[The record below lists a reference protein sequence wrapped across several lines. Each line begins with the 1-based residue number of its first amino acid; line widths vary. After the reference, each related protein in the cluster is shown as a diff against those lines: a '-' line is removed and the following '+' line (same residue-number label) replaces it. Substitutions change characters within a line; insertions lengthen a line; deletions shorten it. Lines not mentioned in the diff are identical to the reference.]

1 MGSAAPESTAAAA
14 ASSSTGSAATA
25 ATPPA
30 AAFSAPETTES
41 GAEVGASSS
50 TGPAT
55 SLAPLAASSSAL
67 EPTAC
72 TTLFAGSASS
82 SAAALDSTTC
92 TAVFAGSASSAATAL
107 ESTACTTLVAGSSAT
122 TTASSSATPP
132 ATPNAALLRFIPPG
146 SAFGDVPDPYAV
158 CPADTVFPALLS
170 CPVAPSLQA
179 QLPDKD
185 APVDTSPMYVKGDP
199 FAKTMYQDSEVGPR
213 KRSRDEEDIIPVAEL
228 NEVIKNVAETVF
240 DEQHRS
246 FEYMDRDWL
255 TKGEY
260 ETLEFRKKA
269 HPPQFYEVKK
279 SKRGGLKL
287 GPRPGK
293 ATKPRIGINGLGRIG
308 RLVARLILHS
318 KKMELVVVND
328 PFVSANDIAT
338 ALADMP
344 PDLFPP
350 TKVLAI
356 SEPEKIP
363 WGNLGA
369 DYVVESTGVF
379 TDTDTASSHLMGGA
393 KKVII
398 CALSNEAPTFV
409 YGVNENTYTP
419 DIRIISVA
427 DTATICLAL
436 LAKILHT
443 KFGIRE
449 CHVTI
454 TGPSSSAAEIG
465 RALSSAIP
473 DLVDRFHVTV
483 SHDPQV
489 KLSCVEL
496 AVRLD
501 ECADY
506 EMIKDSVRK
515 ESSSEELHYVLANLE
530 GGVGLKATD
539 YLGDCRS
546 CFFDADAGGM
556 LGDGSFKLFA
566 WFNHQRSYGQRCTDM
581 ILHMAKK
588 SRVD

>member
-1 MGSAAPESTAAAA
+1 MPLD
-14 ASSSTGSAATA
+14 
-25 ATPPA
+25 
-30 AAFSAPETTES
+30 AAFSAPETTGSGS
-41 GAEVGASSS
+41 GAPVGASSS
-50 TGPAT
+50 TGPAN
-55 SLAPLAASSSAL
+55 SVAPHAASSSSAL

-72 TTLFAGSASS
+72 AALFAGSASS
-82 SAAALDSTTC
+82 SAAALDSTTTC
-92 TAVFAGSASSAATAL
+92 TAVFAGPTSSAATAL
-107 ESTACTTLVAGSSAT
+107 ESTTCTTLLAGSSAT
-122 TTASSSATPP
+122 STASSSLDSATSPGTVL

-146 SAFGDVPDPYAV
+146 SAFGDVLDPYAV
-158 CPADTVFPALLS
+158 CPADTVFPAVLS
-170 CPVAPSLQA
+170 CPVAPSVQA

-185 APVDTSPMYVKGDP
+185 APVDTSPVYVKGDP

-213 KRSRDEEDIIPVAEL
+213 KRSRDEEDIAPAAEL
-228 NEVIKNVAETVF
+228 NEVIKNVTETVF

-260 ETLEFRKKA
+260 ETLEFRSKA
-269 HPPQFYEVKK
+269 HPPQFKEVKK
-279 SKRGGLKL
+279 SKHGKLKL

-293 ATKPRIGINGLGRIG
+293 ATKPRVGINGFGRTG

-318 KKMELVVVND
+318 KNMELVVVND
-328 PFVSANDIAT
+328 PFLSIDDIT
-338 ALADMP
+338 RSLEDMP
-344 PDLFPP
+344 PGLFPP
-350 TKVLAI
+350 TKVLDI
-356 SEPEKIP
+356 SEREKIP

-369 DYVVESTGVF
+369 DYIVESTGIF

-419 DIRIISVA
+419 DIGIISIA

-436 LAKILHT
+436 LTKILHT
-443 KFGIRE
+443 TFGIRE
-449 CHVTI
+449 CRVTI
-454 TGPSSSAAEIG
+454 TGSSCSAAEIS

-473 DLVDRFHVTV
+473 DLVGRFVV
-483 SHDPQV
+483 NVCSDPQV
-489 KLSCVEL
+489 KLSCVEM

-515 ESSSEELHYVLANLE
+515 ESSSEKLHCVLANLE

-556 LGDGSFKLFA
+556 LGDGSFQLFA

-588 SRVD
+588 PRVD

>member
-1 MGSAAPESTAAAA
+1 MPLD
-14 ASSSTGSAATA
+14 
-25 ATPPA
+25 
-30 AAFSAPETTES
+30 AAFSAPDTTGSGS
-41 GAEVGASSS
+41 GAPVGASSS
-50 TGPAT
+50 TGPAN
-55 SLAPLAASSSAL
+55 SVAPHAASSSSTL

-72 TTLFAGSASS
+72 AALFAGSASS
-82 SAAALDSTTC
+82 SAAALDSTTTC
-92 TAVFAGSASSAATAL
+92 TAVFAGPTSSAATAL
-107 ESTACTTLVAGSSAT
+107 ESTTCTTLLAGSSAT
-122 TTASSSATPP
+122 STASSSLDSATSPGTVL

-146 SAFGDVPDPYAV
+146 SAFGDVLDPYAV
-158 CPADTVFPALLS
+158 CPADTVFPAVLS
-170 CPVAPSLQA
+170 CPVAPSVQA

-185 APVDTSPMYVKGDP
+185 APVDTSPVYVKGDP

-213 KRSRDEEDIIPVAEL
+213 KRSRDEEDIAPAAEL
-228 NEVIKNVAETVF
+228 NEVIKNVTETVF

-260 ETLEFRKKA
+260 ETLEFRSKA
-269 HPPQFYEVKK
+269 HPPQFKEVKVIFCWSLILSSSSPLTAVKFVRASLQK
-279 SKRGGLKL
+279 SKHGKLKL

-293 ATKPRIGINGLGRIG
+293 ATKPRVGINGFGRTG

-318 KKMELVVVND
+318 KNMELVVVND
-328 PFVSANDIAT
+328 PFLSIDDIT
-338 ALADMP
+338 RSLEDMP
-344 PDLFPP
+344 PGLFPP
-350 TKVLAI
+350 TKVLDI
-356 SEPEKIP
+356 SEREKIP

-369 DYVVESTGVF
+369 DYIVESTGIF

-419 DIRIISVA
+419 DIGIISIA
-427 DTATICLAL
+427 DTYNLSCSAHQDVLI
-436 LAKILHT
+436 
-443 KFGIRE
+443 
-449 CHVTI
+449 VTI
-454 TGPSSSAAEIG
+454 GKLQ
-465 RALSSAIP
+465 ALSSAIP
-473 DLVDRFHVTV
+473 DLVGRFVV
-483 SHDPQV
+483 NVCSDPQV
-489 KLSCVEL
+489 KLSCVEM

-515 ESSSEELHYVLANLE
+515 ESSSEKLHCVLANLE

-556 LGDGSFKLFA
+556 LGDGSFQLFA

-588 SRVD
+588 PRVD

>member
-1 MGSAAPESTAAAA
+1 ME
-14 ASSSTGSAATA
+14 
-25 ATPPA
+25 
-30 AAFSAPETTES
+30 E
-41 GAEVGASSS
+41 
-50 TGPAT
+50 GPAT
-55 SLAPLAASSSAL
+55 AIVPCPSFVLRSSGGGEERGGGDSK
-67 EPTAC
+67 PR
-72 TTLFAGSASS
+72 
-82 SAAALDSTTC
+82 LDQE
-92 TAVFAGSASSAATAL
+92 GGDR
-107 ESTACTTLVAGSSAT
+107 EG
-122 TTASSSATPP
+122 
-132 ATPNAALLRFIPPG
+132 
-146 SAFGDVPDPYAV
+146 AFGHVPDPYAM

-185 APVDTSPMYVKGDP
+185 APVDTSPVYVKGDP

-279 SKRGGLKL
+279 SKHGGLKL

-308 RLVARLILHS
+308 RLVARLILRS
-318 KKMELVVVND
+318 KNMELVVVND
-328 PFVSANDIAT
+328 PFLSADDIARS
-338 ALADMP
+338 LEDMP

-350 TKVLAI
+350 TKVLSI

-369 DYVVESTGVF
+369 DYVVESTGIF

-409 YGVNENTYTP
+409 YGVNGNIYTP
-419 DIRIISVA
+419 DISIISIA

-449 CHVTI
+449 CQ
-454 TGPSSSAAEIG
+454 
-465 RALSSAIP
+465 ALSSAIP

-546 CFFDADAGGM
+546 CLFDADAGAM